1 MTFTHQK
8 QYVTPEAKVITMKA
22 LITMHGIQSVDCY
35 ENETRYP
42 AELLQEVK
50 EPPTPKGE

>member
-22 LITMHGIQSVDCY
+22 LITMHGVQLVNCY
-35 ENETRYP
+35 ENETRY
-42 AELLQEVK
+42 AVELLEEVK
-50 EPPTPKGE
+50 EPPTTKGE